1 MAKYD
6 NLIYSKIKAS
16 MVTPIALVESVKEQ
30 AQNVDQAIEEFK
42 QEIEAG
48 GNQVSHKVNMN
59 EFYDLFLKKGGN

>member
-1 MAKYD
+1 
-6 NLIYSKIKAS
+6 